1 MALVT
6 TNQPHAINYSMILK
20 KRNTV
25 YGRQGW
31 WMKKIFGEENVRI
44 VVLNWFD
51 YNLFDGSN
59 FPMTGDG
66 HWDAAFELLE
76 CRPFAIDLNI
86 DFCYVLLFISD
97 TVHSTTSLQIRCWL
111 SQHTVFLKRSPPL
124 T

>member
-86 DFCYVLLFISD
+86 DFCYVLLSFQ
-97 TVHSTTSLQIRCWL
+97 TPFTQQLHCKYV
-111 SQHTVFLKRSPPL
+111 VGYRSIL
-124 T
+124 FF